1 MCPRSHGHIGGQ
13 ARTLPEVA
21 GSQEGPLP
29 PAVKANAALAE
40 NTTSVGA
47 FMQGFSQVLP
57 NNAPSSPPTIG
68 RGVQSSPPKAQ
79 EEAKLNFKF
88 PASSEALSSASS
100 VCCESC
106 FPLTCPGAR
115 IRGAERKAFPLTVT
129 EREPSGPGFPHPG
142 FDDTLFLSTW
152 RRRVWCLRGA
162 VMSLQEVTEEGV
174 NVGAGQLWHT

>member
-57 NNAPSSPPTIG
+57 NNAPPPP
-68 RGVQSSPPKAQ
+68 RPALPP
-79 EEAKLNFKF
+79 
-88 PASSEALSSASS
+88 PSAG
-100 VCCESC
+100 ESN
-106 FPLTCPGAR
+106 PLLQKP
-115 IRGAERKAFPLTVT
+115 
-129 EREPSGPGFPHPG
+129 
-142 FDDTLFLSTW
+142 
-152 RRRVWCLRGA
+152 RRRQ
-162 VMSLQEVTEEGV
+162 S
-174 NVGAGQLWHT
+174 

>member
-57 NNAPSSPPTIG
+57 NNAPPPPAQLSPHHRQG
-68 RGVQSSPPKAQ
+68 SPI
-79 EEAKLNFKF
+79 
-88 PASSEALSSASS
+88 LSSKS
-100 VCCESC
+100 
-106 FPLTCPGAR
+106 PG
-115 IRGAERKAFPLTVT
+115 GGKAEF
-129 EREPSGPGFPHPG
+129 
-142 FDDTLFLSTW
+142 
-152 RRRVWCLRGA
+152 
-162 VMSLQEVTEEGV
+162 
-174 NVGAGQLWHT
+174 